1 MNNQTDLRNKK
12 LLILGGNPE
21 TGSLVETANR
31 LGIFTIVVDPVK
43 NSPAKKF
50 ANKSYNV
57 DGFDIKNLLKICLSE
72 DIDGVLV
79 GVADILMKPYF
90 QLCKTLK
97 LPCYVNKI
105 NVDAF
110 TQKDSFIKICEE
122 YGIQTIPYFKSDKII
137 KNDEFSYPVMV
148 KPVDNGGGV
157 GMTICY
163 NRNDFLIGTKNA
175 LKHSKKRNI

>member
-90 QLCKTLK
+90 HFHTDIFTSFHSI
-97 LPCYVNKI
+97 I
-105 NVDAF
+105 NF
-110 TQKDSFIKICEE
+110 LLFF
-122 YGIQTIPYFKSDKII
+122 GLL
-137 KNDEFSYPVMV
+137 FS
-148 KPVDNGGGV
+148 
-157 GMTICY
+157 
-163 NRNDFLIGTKNA
+163 
-175 LKHSKKRNI
+175 